1 MMVEGEDMEPSV
13 YVNRMVKGQR
23 VQDCF
28 QALLGSLDPYLSQFK
43 KGSFVGI
50 KMTIGDKKSTGYI
63 KPEVVSLL
71 VKKLR
76 KQGAK
81 PFVFDTNVIYK
92 GQRQN
97 AVDHLTLAYNKG
109 FTPGKL
115 GCPYIIADGVF
126 GSDSVAIKVDSDGIS
141 EIKVPSLVKVLEDLI
156 VLSHVTGHMM
166 SGYAGAIKNVA
177 MGMASRAGK
186 QVQHS
191 SLKPVIDADKCTLC
205 GTCIEMCP
213 VSAISELRGRAYIN
227 FDHCVGCG
235 ECIAACKLD
244 AVVINWQEDPLVF
257 IERMTDYANGILSK
271 IKRKVFI
278 NFATDIT
285 LECDCIC
292 GDDHRIVDD
301 IGVLASEDILAVDK
315 ACYDMLTGERDIL
328 SRGGKLNAHLHQFEY
343 AEKIGL
349 GRIDYKLIEQ

>member
-1 MMVEGEDMEPSV
+1 MKSEV
-13 YVNRMVKGQR
+13 YFQRMGKGQR
-23 VQDCF
+23 VRDCF
-28 QALLGSLDPYLSQFK
+28 QAVLGNLDPYLSKFE
-43 KGSFVGI
+43 KGAFVGI
-50 KMTIGDKKSTGYI
+50 KMTIGDKGSTGYI
-63 KPEVVSLL
+63 KPESVGLL
-71 VKKLR
+71 VKKLK

-81 PFVFDTNVIYK
+81 PFVFDTNVIYR

-126 GSDSVAIKVDSDGIS
+126 GSDSVSIHVESGS
-141 EIKVPSLVKVLEDLI
+141 VSNIKVPSLVNVLDDLI

-166 SGYAGAIKNVA
+166 SGYSGSIKNVA

-191 SLKPVIDADKCTLC
+191 SVKPVIDVDTCTLC
-205 GTCIEMCP
+205 GTCIETCP
-213 VSAISELRGRAYIN
+213 VSAISELSGRAFVNSNI
-227 FDHCVGCG
+227 CIGCG
-235 ECIAACKLD
+235 ECIAACKID
-244 AVVINWQEDPLVF
+244 AVTINWKEDPLVF
-257 IERMTDYANGILSK
+257 IERMTEYAAGILSQM
-271 IKRKVFI
+271 KRKVFI

-292 GDDHRIVDD
+292 GDDRRIFND
-301 IGVLASEDILAVDK
+301 IGIFASEDILAVDR
-315 ACYDMLTGERDIL
+315 ACYDMLKGERDIL
-328 SRGGKLNAHLHQFEY
+328 SRGGKIKAHLHQFKY

-349 GRIDYKLIEQ
+349 GRQDYELIEW

>member
-1 MMVEGEDMEPSV
+1 MKPAV
-13 YVNRMVKGQR
+13 YFNRMQKEQR

-28 QALLGSLDPYLSQFK
+28 KHLLETIDPYLSKFQ

-50 KMTIGDKKSTGYI
+50 KMTIGDKGSTGYI
-63 KPEVVSLL
+63 RPEAVSLL

-76 KQGAK
+76 KQGVN
-81 PFVFDTNVIYK
+81 PFVFDTNVIYR

-126 GSDSVAIKVDSDGIS
+126 GNDSVSLKVDSGSIS

-191 SLKPVIDADKCTLC
+191 SLKPTIDVGKCTMC
-205 GTCIEMCP
+205 GTCIDHCP
-213 VSAISELRGRAYIN
+213 VSAISELSGRVFVNSNI
-227 FDHCVGCG
+227 CIGCG
-235 ECIAACKLD
+235 ECIAACKID
-244 AVVINWQEDPLVF
+244 AVIINWKEDPLIF
-257 IERMTDYANGILSK
+257 IERMTEYAAGILSK
-271 IKRKVFI
+271 IQRKVFI

-292 GDDHRIVDD
+292 GNDHRIIDD
-301 IGVLASEDILAVDK
+301 IGIFASEDILAVDR
-315 ACYDMLTGERDIL
+315 ACYDMLKGERDIL
-328 SRGGKLNAHLHQFEY
+328 SRGGKINAHLHQFQY
-343 AEKIGL
+343 AEKTGL
-349 GRIDYKLIEQ
+349 GRLDYTLIEQ

>member
-1 MMVEGEDMEPSV
+1 MEPAV
-13 YVNRMVKGQR
+13 YVNRMEKGQR

-28 QALLGSLDPYLSQFK
+28 KDLLENLDPYLSKFK

-50 KMTIGDKKSTGYI
+50 KMTIGDKGSTGYI
-63 KPEVVSLL
+63 KSEVVAQL

-81 PFVFDTNVIYK
+81 PFVFDTNVIYR

-126 GSDSVAIKVDSDGIS
+126 GSDSVALKVDSGSIS

-191 SLKPVIDADKCTLC
+191 SLKPVIDIGKCTLC
-205 GTCIEMCP
+205 GTCMEICP
-213 VSAISELRGRAYIN
+213 VSAISELSGKVFVNSNI
-227 FDHCVGCG
+227 CVGCG
-235 ECIAACKLD
+235 ECIAACKID
-244 AVVINWQEDPLVF
+244 AVIINWKEDPLIF
-257 IERMTDYANGILSK
+257 IERMTEYATGILSK
-271 IKRKVFI
+271 LKRKVFI

-292 GDDHRIVDD
+292 GNDQRIFDDVGIF
-301 IGVLASEDILAVDK
+301 ASEDILAVDR
-315 ACYDMLTGERDIL
+315 ACYDILKGERDVL
-328 SRGGKLNAHLHQFEY
+328 SRGGKINAHLHQFKY

-349 GRIDYKLIEQ
+349 GSLDYSLIEI

>member
-1 MMVEGEDMEPSV
+1 MRERIMKSGV
-13 YVNRMVKGQR
+13 YFNRMEKGQS
-23 VQDCF
+23 VKDCF
-28 QALLGSLDPYLSQFK
+28 QTMLGNLDPLLAKFQ

-50 KMTIGDKKSTGYI
+50 KMTIGDTGSTGYI
-63 KPEVVSLL
+63 KPETVALL
-71 VKKLR
+71 VRKLK

-126 GSDSVAIKVDSDGIS
+126 GSDSVSIHVESGNGS
-141 EIKVPSLVKVLEDLI
+141 TIKVPSLVKVLDDLI

-191 SLKPVIDADKCTLC
+191 SLKPTIDVGKCTLC
-205 GTCIEMCP
+205 GTCIETCP
-213 VSAISELRGRAYIN
+213 VSAISELSGKAFVNSNI
-227 FDHCVGCG
+227 CIGCG
-235 ECIAACKLD
+235 ECIAACKID
-244 AVVINWQEDPLVF
+244 AVTINWKEDPLIF
-257 IERMTDYANGILSK
+257 IERMTEYATGILSK
-271 IKRKVFI
+271 IKRKTFI

-292 GDDHRIVDD
+292 GDDRRIVDD
-301 IGVLASEDILAVDK
+301 LGIFASEDILAVDK
-315 ACYDMLTGERDIL
+315 ACYDMLKGERDIL
-328 SRGGKLNAHLHQFEY
+328 SRGGKIKAHLHQFTY
-343 AEKIGL
+343 AQKIGL
-349 GRIDYKLIEQ
+349 GRGDYELIE